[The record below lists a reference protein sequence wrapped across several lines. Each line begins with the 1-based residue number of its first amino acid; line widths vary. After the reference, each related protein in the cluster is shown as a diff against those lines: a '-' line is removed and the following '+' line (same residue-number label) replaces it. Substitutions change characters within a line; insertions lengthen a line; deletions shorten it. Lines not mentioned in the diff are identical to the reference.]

1 MFNKCI
7 FILSI
12 LLLASCGGSQSSG
25 NAVSKQKLSYD
36 DSNLKKLNQVKTGTC
51 FDGNENNSINAGF
64 SDPFYVNSWHLNNTG
79 SNQVVSAAGTAANY
93 NNANDD
99 ALAGIDANVEA
110 VHQNGRGCTG
120 KGIKV
125 AIVDS
130 GLEINHEDLAANV
143 VTHGSFSFIA
153 HSDDPSPSAN
163 MNTIDH
169 GTGVA
174 GIVSSRGWN
183 GKGTRGL
190 APLAKLSGFPT
201 IEVTGLSGDQAEIAT
216 LLSFGATSFARQAN
230 AFYAQQSGMD
240 YTSMIDAFGQRASL
254 IDVFNFSAGSEYPA
268 PDKRIAANNIRIPFH
283 EAVKYAATNLRGGK
297 GAVVLQAAGNSF
309 ISPGFNP
316 DLKCVDERL
325 AISDLSVTFR
335 NADAITC
342 GSSNHEPYGKP
353 YAYQVASIH
362 NNGRASSYSSAGSDV
377 WITGFGGEG
386 GILEPAIVTT
396 DNTGCHSGFNN
407 IHSDLYKFISEIMV
421 QRMLADQKG
430 ENSNDPNC
438 NYTGRMNGTSA
449 ATPSVSG
456 VVALMLEA
464 NPNLTQKDVGYI
476 LAKTA
481 RKVDADIALDAR
493 QPKVKSGASQLI
505 LDLPWQTNDG
515 GFHFQ
520 NRYGFG
526 LVDAKAA
533 VSMAASNYQAPQGR
547 RAGKLVAQAPVSK
560 SSARGLFQMA
570 QTSVLFSDVNQT
582 TGALRLD
589 ITLTNT
595 STSALSAGYLQF
607 ELVNKTGKKSILMPA
622 FTVWFTT
629 DKSQIA
635 PNKSMSFRFQTNAF
649 YGESLGQFDVNVTSV
664 SNKSFRIDKAMLT
677 SFSI

>member
-1 MFNKCI
+1 MFSKSLL
-7 FILSI
+7 ILSLLI
-12 LLLASCGGSQSSG
+12 LVSCSDTSSNEG
-25 NAVSKQKLSYD
+25 D
-36 DSNLKKLNQVKTGTC
+36 DVKEFNHSTTGTC
-51 FDGNENNSINAGF
+51 FDGNENNLINAGF

-79 SNQVVSAAGTAANY
+79 SNQVVSAAGSTPSY

-110 VHQNGRGCTG
+110 VHQNGGGCTG

-143 VTHGSFSFIA
+143 VTHGSFNFITQ
-153 HSDDPSPSAN
+153 SDDPSPQPN
-163 MNTIDH
+163 MNIIDH

-190 APLAKLSGFPT
+190 APLAKLSGFPI
-201 IEVTGLSGDQAEIAT
+201 IEVTGLSGDQTEIAT
-216 LLSFGATSFARQAN
+216 LLSFGATSLARQAN
-230 AFYAQQSGMD
+230 AYYSKENNTD
-240 YTSMIDAFGQRASL
+240 YSSMIDAFAQRASL
-254 IDVFNFSAGSEYPA
+254 IDVFNFSAGSEYAA
-268 PDKRIAANNIRIPFH
+268 PDQRITKNNTLIPFH
-283 EAVKYAATNLRGGK
+283 EAVKHAATNLRGGK

-309 ISPGFNP
+309 IALGIHP

-325 AISDLSVTFR
+325 KISNLTFI
-335 NADAITC
+335 NADALTC

-377 WITGFGGEG
+377 WITGLGGEN
-386 GILEPAIVTT
+386 GIFEPAIIST
-396 DNTGCHSGFNN
+396 DNTGCNSGFNR
-407 IHSDLYKFISEIMV
+407 LYEPRFIDRV
-421 QRMLADQKG
+421 LADQQG
-430 ENSNDPNC
+430 ENLNDPNC
-438 NYTGRMNGTSA
+438 NYTGRMNGTSS
-449 ATPSVSG
+449 ATPTISG

-493 QPKVKSGASQLI
+493 QPKVQSGSSQLI
-505 LDLPWQTNDG
+505 LDLPWQTNDA
-515 GFHFQ
+515 GFRFQ

-526 LVDAKAA
+526 LVNAKAA
-533 VSMAASNYQAPQGR
+533 VSMAANNYQVPKGR
-547 RAGKLVAQAPVSK
+547 RAGKLVAQAPASN
-560 SSARGLFQMA
+560 SSASGLFQMA
-570 QTSVLFSDVNQT
+570 QTSVLFSDAQI

-589 ITLTNT
+589 ITLSNT
-595 STSALSAGYLQF
+595 SDSVLNAGYFQF

-622 FTVWFTT
+622 FTVWF
-629 DKSQIA
+629 KGAESQIA
-635 PNKSMSFRFQTNAF
+635 LNKPMSFRFQTNAF
-649 YGESLGQFDVNVTSV
+649 YGERLGQFDINVISV

-677 SFSI
+677 SFSL